1 MFGALIKGSVSLCER
16 YLPGPLIFAFLLT
29 LLVFAGALGMGSGP
43 AEIVTYW
50 GEGFWDLLGFSMQMV
65 LILVTGFVLATTP
78 PARAALT
85 RLAKL
90 ARGPGAAILLVSLV
104 ALIAS
109 WINWGFGL
117 VVGALFAREAARQ
130 VAGVDYRLL
139 IASAYSGFIV
149 WHGGLS
155 GSVPLTIATPDHFTA
170 DLIGVVPAGETIFAP
185 FNLVIL
191 AALFILIPLLNRA
204 MMGGAG
210 KPITVEREQLEE
222 ETSEAGT
229 EPETPADWL
238 ETTPFLSILIAALGL
253 AFLALYF
260 IRDGGGLTL
269 NIVNFA
275 FLMLGILLHGTPRR
289 FLRAAKEAI
298 GGAVGIVIQFPFYA
312 GIMGV
317 MTGSGM
323 AAALSEFFVSIS
335 TPQTLPLFT
344 FLSAGILNIFVPSG
358 GGQWGIQSQ
367 VMMPAAL
374 ESGADVARVAMAVA
388 WGDAWTNLV
397 QPFWALPALA
407 IAGLKAR
414 DIMGFCL
421 VVLIASGVVIAT
433 GLTFL

>member
-16 YLPGPLIFAFLLT
+16 YLPDPLIFAFLLT

-43 AEIVTYW
+43 AEVVAYW

-65 LILVTGFVLATTP
+65 VILVTGFVLATTP

-104 ALIAS
+104 ALAAS

-117 VVGALFAREAARQ
+117 VVGALFAREVARQ

-155 GSVPLTIATPDHFTA
+155 GSVPLTIATPDHFTV

-185 FNLVIL
+185 FNLIIL

-204 MMGGAG
+204 MMGRAG
-210 KPITVEREQLEE
+210 QPVTVDRAALAE
-222 ETSEAGT
+222 ETA
-229 EPETPADWL
+229 EPEKTQDSPADWL
-238 ETTPFLSILIAALGL
+238 ETTPFLSILIAAFGL
-253 AFLALYF
+253 SFLALYF

-275 FLMLGILLHGTPRR
+275 FLMLGACCTAR
-289 FLRAAKEAI
+289 RAASSPRPRKPSAERSASSSS
-298 GGAVGIVIQFPFYA
+298 FPF
-312 GIMGV
+312 
-317 MTGSGM
+317 
-323 AAALSEFFVSIS
+323 
-335 TPQTLPLFT
+335 
-344 FLSAGILNIFVPSG
+344 
-358 GGQWGIQSQ
+358 
-367 VMMPAAL
+367 MPA
-374 ESGADVARVAMAVA
+374 S
-388 WGDAWTNLV
+388 WG
-397 QPFWALPALA
+397 
-407 IAGLKAR
+407 
-414 DIMGFCL
+414 
-421 VVLIASGVVIAT
+421 
-433 GLTFL
+433 